1 MALTMIRAK
10 LKSENTAQADAAV
23 QKMFAAI
30 HAAKPAGVKYA
41 SCKLA
46 DGETYVI
53 VLEVEDGKENPLGAI
68 PEVREFQA
76 NLKDWIA
83 GPPQQE
89 LMTVLGSYQ
98 VF

>member
-10 LKSENTAQADAAV
+10 LKSEYTAQADATV
-23 QKMFAAI
+23 QKMFEAI
-30 HAAKPAGVKYA
+30 NAAKPAGVKYA

-53 VLEVEDGKENPLGAI
+53 ILEVEDGKENPLGAL
-68 PEVREFQA
+68 PEFRDFQA
-76 NLKDWIA
+76 SLRDWIA
-83 GPPQQE
+83 GPPEREE
-89 LMTVLGSYQ
+89 LTVLGSYQ